1 MNGASTAAEQP
12 AGVDRPNSLDRPSGV
27 DRPNSLDRPN
37 GVDRPNGLAGTAGYG
52 AAAEE
57 LAVQYESVT
66 FAEVHRELLHLYPAP
81 PAAVLDVGAGTGRDA
96 AALAALGHPVVA
108 AEPTPELRQVGER
121 LHAGV
126 AVRWVSDGLPGLPL
140 LSGSGERF
148 DLVLLTAVWM
158 HLAAEE
164 RPVAMDTLAGLL
176 APGGR
181 LALTVRHGPV
191 PPGRRMF
198 DVPPEETVALAA
210 ARGLRLLHRSGRSD
224 LHGRAGVSWTALVF
238 ELG

>member
-1 MNGASTAAEQP
+1 MI
-12 AGVDRPNSLDRPSGV
+12 GVDELGGVEDVKGVGGVEDVKGV
-27 DRPNSLDRPN
+27 D
-37 GVDRPNGLAGTAGYG
+37 GVEDVKGMDGLSSTAGY
-52 AAAEE
+52 AEAAEE

-66 FAEVHRELLHLYPAP
+66 FAEVHADLLHSYPPP

-108 AEPTPELRQVGER
+108 VEPTAELRSVAER
-121 LHAGV
+121 LHVGSG
-126 AVRWVSDGLPGLPL
+126 VRWVADALPELPR
-140 LSGSGERF
+140 LSAGAERF

-158 HLAAEE
+158 HLAPAE
-164 RPVAMDTLAGLL
+164 RPLAMAALGRLL

-181 LALTVRHGPV
+181 LALTLRHGPV

-210 ARGLRLLHRSGRSD
+210 ARGLRLLHRAERGD
-224 LHGRAGVSWTALVF
+224 LHGRSGVRWTSLVF
-238 ELG
+238 G